1 MPIMPAGALLSV
13 DDGIYC
19 AGPELVFIQMASE
32 TSLVGAVVLG
42 CELCGNYS
50 HFSQLISGF
59 YDRPALTSKSGIAST
74 CTELGGMRGI
84 KRAKQALELV
94 CEASRSPMETLT
106 TCMLS
111 LPNSEGGFGFHAPS
125 LNHRVKLDETA
136 SRLAGQSFCFLDIA
150 WPDQKRALEYDGA
163 AWHQNPRADRKRRE
177 ALAQMGWTTNVIA
190 LEEMT
195 DFTEL
200 MKTVT
205 LIDGIVP
212 RDDGGNLEAPK
223 SAELHQRLL
232 RATRFGLGLEAALF
246 GTPIRHGQVIY
257 HV

>member
-1 MPIMPAGALLSV
+1 
-13 DDGIYC
+13 
-19 AGPELVFIQMASE
+19 
-32 TSLVGAVVLG
+32 
-42 CELCGNYS
+42 
-50 HFSQLISGF
+50 
-59 YDRPALTSKSGIAST
+59 
-74 CTELGGMRGI
+74 
-84 KRAKQALELV
+84 
-94 CEASRSPMETLT
+94 METLT

-163 AWHQNPRADRKRRE
+163 AWHQNPRAYRKRRE

-200 MKTVT
+200 MKTVA

-212 RDDGGNLEAPK
+212 RDDGGQSRGTQK
-223 SAELHQRLL
+223 R
-232 RATRFGLGLEAALF
+232 
-246 GTPIRHGQVIY
+246 GTPSTAAPCDQIWTRSGSGTLRDTHQAWSGYLSRLKSDDFTTSKFESHNYTSVFPIGGRKTQQIKLLIA
-257 HV
+257 